1 MYQYMNFLPP
11 LSSTSSS
18 SSSSSSSSTD
28 AFLSENKLLMSSG
41 VITFF
46 LFFLGLKTNNRKLIM
61 SKNTKFVRLYGHELC
76 AIMTKDKSFQLMIKS
91 SRYYL
96 YHCFKLSL
104 LTKLSLVVLGFYC
117 WVALLFQYHPW
128 HHPRYK
134 NKK

>member
-1 MYQYMNFLPP
+1 MNFLPP

-46 LFFLGLKTNNRKLIM
+46 LFFLGLNMNNRKVIM
-61 SKNTKFVRLYGHELC
+61 SKNTNFVRLYFLRNVMT
-76 AIMTKDKSFQLMIKS
+76 IMTKDKLFLLMLDS
-91 SRYYL
+91 SPYYL
-96 YHCFKLSL
+96 DNYFR
-104 LTKLSLVVLGFYC
+104 LTKLSLVVQGFYC
-117 WVALLFQYHPW
+117 WVALLFLCHPW

-134 NKK
+134 NKKIRKKNK